1 MVAPAEI
8 IEVDVR
14 RGPAPTSPAAPVVA
28 AAAPSPPTADQPRRR
43 LRLGGLLRQADH
55 LVHGE
60 SVSLAE
66 ATGLP
71 ESLTVQAR
79 LGGRL
84 VSKTIQL

>member
-1 MVAPAEI
+1 VAA
-8 IEVDVR
+8 D
-14 RGPAPTSPAAPVVA
+14 AAPVPA
-28 AAAPSPPTADQPRRR
+28 RRR
-43 LRLGGLLRQADH
+43 GLRLGGLLRQADR

-60 SVSLAE
+60 LAE

-71 ESLTVQAR
+71 ETVTLQAR

>member
-1 MVAPAEI
+1 M
-8 IEVDVR
+8 
-14 RGPAPTSPAAPVVA
+14 
-28 AAAPSPPTADQPRRR
+28 
-43 LRLGGLLRQADH
+43 
-55 LVHGE
+55 HGE